1 MKTIKELEAIERTPK
16 FENWMIYYYMALK
29 DVSELI
35 DEIRKN
41 KCFRNI
47 DEFIQELKSKI
58 IGEEEKE

>member
-1 MKTIKELEAIERTPK
+1 MKTIKELEAKHNFDER
-16 FENWMIYYYMALK
+16 MIYYYMALK
-29 DVSELI
+29 DVLGLI

-47 DEFIQELKSKI
+47 DEFIQELKSEI